1 VLSRYGRN
9 TTFERIRM
17 PRDPQRSG
25 QPTHPF
31 VVRFDAHVHA
41 VPETRRGFVGW
52 MRAAAL
58 DEDSIEDLEVVY
70 SEVAANAVAAS
81 PSPADEVRVRA
92 LLDEAVL
99 VLEVSNRT
107 NGDAV
112 PVVAPDLD
120 DPLRPN
126 GRGLLIARAFVDSVD
141 IEADGPDRLRV
152 RCCRR
157 VTLPG

>member
-1 VLSRYGRN
+1 
-9 TTFERIRM
+9 M

-25 QPTHPF
+25 QPTQPF
-31 VVRFDAHVHA
+31 VVRFDARVQS

-52 MRAAAL
+52 MRDAEL
-58 DEDSIEDLEVVY
+58 DDDAIEDLEVVY

-81 PSPADEVRVRA
+81 PSPSDEVRVRA
-92 LLDEAVL
+92 MLDEAVL

-107 NGDAV
+107 NGAAV
-112 PVVAPDLD
+112 PVAAPDLD
-120 DPLRPN
+120 DPLRPS

-141 IEADGPDRLRV
+141 IEADGADRLLV

-157 VTLPG
+157 VTLPD